1 MKKLLLVAAA
11 SLLASTPAKATGGLL
26 CSTAGGSNVSL
37 ALVVSHTAVPAVVSA
52 RLTDGGLEVPV
63 TVAQSW
69 LDPAELRVDLVDP
82 DAMRHEVRIRV
93 TRQGDHYDG
102 SLWRHGKR
110 RWVRCRES

>member
-1 MKKLLLVAAA
+1 MKKLLLVLAA
-11 SLLASTPAKATGGLL
+11 SLLSSTPAKATGGLL

-37 ALVVSHTAVPAVVSA
+37 ALVVSHTAVPAIVSA

>member
-11 SLLASTPAKATGGLL
+11 TQLASTPANATGGLL
-26 CSTAGGSNVSL
+26 CSTAGARNVSL
-37 ALVVSHTAVPAVVSA
+37 ALVVSHTAVPSIVSA
-52 RLTDGGLEVPV
+52 RLTDGGREVPV
-63 TVAQSW
+63 ALAQSW
-69 LDPAELRVDLVDP
+69 LDPAEMRVDLVDP
-82 DAMRHEVRIRV
+82 NAMRHEVRLRV

>member
-1 MKKLLLVAAA
+1 MKKLLPAAA
-11 SLLASTPAKATGGLL
+11 IALLASTPASATGGFL
-26 CSTAGGSNVSL
+26 CRTAGDRGASL
-37 ALVVSHTAVPAVVSA
+37 ALVVSHTAVPALVSA
-52 RLTDGGLEVPV
+52 RLTDDGHEVPV
-63 TVAQSW
+63 ALAQSW

-82 DAMRHEVRIRV
+82 NAIRHEARIRV

>member
-1 MKKLLLVAAA
+1 MKKLLLAA
-11 SLLASTPAKATGGLL
+11 SATLLAPTPANATGGLL
-26 CSTAGGSNVSL
+26 CSTAGESSVSL
-37 ALVVSHTAVPAVVSA
+37 ALVVSHTAVPALVSA
-52 RLTDGGLEVPV
+52 RLTEGGREVPV
-63 TVAQSW
+63 ALAQSW

-82 DAMRHEVRIRV
+82 DAMQHEARVRV